1 MTPPR
6 AASTSSST
14 EQDACPLHGP
24 LEKKLDDGF
33 SGVTR
38 SFERLNER
46 LDGLFTKLGGLD
58 QSDRGQ
64 WARIREI
71 GAELDGV
78 PRVVAAAVAEHRA
91 SCAIGEIT
99 EVGIKL
105 PPRRAPTYDTPERGT
120 RRQSLAPSGSMF
132 KIPVPRVI
140 VWIAVAVGIAVAAGG
155 WAWGLLTRD
164 APAAAHEIRP
174 STEPVPRIPASVP
187 SDNP

>member
-1 MTPPR
+1 MNPPR
-6 AASTSSST
+6 SFSPST
-14 EQDACPLHGP
+14 EYDTCPLHGP
-24 LEKKLDDGF
+24 LERKIDDGF
-33 SGVTR
+33 DGINR

-78 PRVVAAAVAEHRA
+78 PRAIAEAVAEHRA

-99 EVGIKL
+99 EVGI
-105 PPRRAPTYDTPERGT
+105 RRKHSYETPERRT
-120 RRQSLAPSGSMF
+120 RRQSLAPAGSVF
-132 KIPVPRVI
+132 KIPVPRLVI
-140 VWIAVAVGIAVAAGG
+140 WIAVAVGIAFAAGG

-164 APAAAHEIRP
+164 ELAAAQEVH
-174 STEPVPRIPASVP
+174 STAPRVLPKPFPRIPASAP
-187 SDNP
+187 SDSP